1 MDRIYISDRTLK
13 QAGRQMPLSF
23 REKIELSRIIDRLEV
38 DSIEL
43 PAIENQKVDSLLI
56 KSVSSAVKRAEIAVP
71 VLLNAESV
79 ARTWSAL
86 QEARS
91 ARLQVCAPASSV
103 QMEYI
108 FHLKPAAL
116 LSRVAETI
124 QECRKYTDRVE
135 YIAEDAFRGDRAFLI
150 SLVQAAIDAGASQIT
165 FQESA
170 GTSLPEEMRRE
181 LEEIQIPI
189 HAEEKKEQ
197 AQLKTE
203 ENQTTTNTEEND
215 EGEKH
220 LEEEQTPTYTLRSP
234 GAGEPV
240 DALPD

>member
-1 MDRIYISDRTLK
+1 MFKKEETLK
-13 QAGRQMPLSF
+13 SISPETTIEPL
-23 REKIELSRIIDRLEV
+23 
-38 DSIEL
+38 
-43 PAIENQKVDSLLI
+43 A
-56 KSVSSAVKRAEIAVP
+56 
-71 VLLNAESV
+71 
-79 ARTWSAL
+79 
-86 QEARS
+86 
-91 ARLQVCAPASSV
+91 
-103 QMEYI
+103 
-108 FHLKPAAL
+108 
-116 LSRVAETI
+116 AETEESI
-124 QECRKYTDRVE
+124 SEDPE
-135 YIAEDAFRGDRAFLI
+135 AAENIL
-150 SLVQAAIDAGASQIT
+150 
-165 FQESA
+165 
-170 GTSLPEEMRRE
+170 RRE